1 MAAFAIA
8 FAALFTL
15 PGLNSERQL
24 QPSGETASAA
34 GGPSAPDWSTVPIFI
49 TNLAGAKD
57 RLQVMSEVMSA
68 TSNLGFGSACRVP
81 GVNGSAIFAQP
92 ALDRI
97 VMKAA
102 FNHSPT
108 WSDPVARTPGAVG
121 CALSHTRSLKR
132 IVDNGIPIGI
142 LMEDDVDHFYRWH
155 RFADALR
162 RVGMPRED
170 APFQILPPEG
180 GDAFDNNDFDRVGA
194 TPSPPSPPLNY
205 FAIDWLASDELVTG
219 WDMLQLQSCTKGLRH
234 IATNSSPPH
243 LLNASTWCSGM
254 FVVSNAGA
262 RKLLNGMLPLV
273 NPVDHWPSD
282 VRVLRFEPP
291 LAQQGPSVQG
301 WLGGNGF
308 ASSTSTL
315 SSPCFECP
323 TVPEWKQA
331 NDGQADPV
339 ALLEDCDGMP
349 AEPTADDLAQLL
361 DGYART

>member
-81 GVNGSAIFAQP
+81 GVNGSAIIVQP

-254 FVVSNAGA
+254 FV
-262 RKLLNGMLPLV
+262 
-273 NPVDHWPSD
+273 
-282 VRVLRFEPP
+282 
-291 LAQQGPSVQG
+291 QGPSVQG

>member
-1 MAAFAIA
+1 MWVGGLTLSLRSVRVFQASRELIRAVARLCSVDGRLPAMAAFAIA

-142 LMEDDVDHFYRWH
+142 LMEDDVVRHWGSNREPWH
-155 RFADALR
+155 
-162 RVGMPRED
+162 
-170 APFQILPPEG
+170 
-180 GDAFDNNDFDRVGA
+180 
-194 TPSPPSPPLNY
+194 
-205 FAIDWLASDELVTG
+205 
-219 WDMLQLQSCTKGLRH
+219 
-234 IATNSSPPH
+234 
-243 LLNASTWCSGM
+243 
-254 FVVSNAGA
+254 
-262 RKLLNGMLPLV
+262 
-273 NPVDHWPSD
+273 
-282 VRVLRFEPP
+282 
-291 LAQQGPSVQG
+291 
-301 WLGGNGF
+301 
-308 ASSTSTL
+308 
-315 SSPCFECP
+315 
-323 TVPEWKQA
+323 
-331 NDGQADPV
+331 
-339 ALLEDCDGMP
+339 
-349 AEPTADDLAQLL
+349 
-361 DGYART
+361 